1 MLDASPG
8 SHRFVTSARRGA
20 MARRVIVPVNAMQPV
35 FVRIASL
42 MVGVALMSSAASHA
56 LAASVGVGG
65 DYYTGPSGLSVRDIV
80 AYGETGFGRAA
91 RTTLTAVASR
101 YSSSQTGPGTG
112 AALALGVPLSP
123 QTSLQ
128 VLGSRSFGDH
138 GFRAARFQFGPVFP
152 IGAGRTLGVSYTRAY
167 DSVGPSTKGLVMEA
181 VIPATASFV
190 GIARGG
196 LASVDGGGTN
206 LQGSA
211 GALWV
216 PVSRVILLGEVT
228 LGRDATG
235 LPGGGV
241 AVSGPGSSSQ
251 QYVSG
256 PALLIGLRYVIH

>member
-1 MLDASPG
+1 MKL
-8 SHRFVTSARRGA
+8 VT
-20 MARRVIVPVNAMQPV
+20 VQ
-35 FVRIASL
+35 IASL
-42 MVGVALMSSAASHA
+42 LTAVALASSGAGNA
-56 LAASVGVGG
+56 LAASVGLGA
-65 DYYTGPSGLSVRDIV
+65 DYYTGPSGLSVRDIL
-80 AYGETGFGRAA
+80 AYGETSFGRAS

-128 VLGSRSFGDH
+128 ILGSRSFGDQ
-138 GFRAARFQFGPVFP
+138 GFRATRFQFGPVFP

-167 DSVGPSTKGLVMEA
+167 DSAGPSTKGIVMEA
-181 VIPATASFV
+181 VIPATASF
-190 GIARGG
+190 IALARGA

-211 GALWV
+211 GALWS
-216 PVSRVILLGEVT
+216 PASHVILLGEVT

-235 LPGGGV
+235 LPGGGI
-241 AVSGPGSSSQ
+241 AIAGPGSSSQ

>member
-1 MLDASPG
+1 
-8 SHRFVTSARRGA
+8 
-20 MARRVIVPVNAMQPV
+20 MQPV

-42 MVGVALMSSAASHA
+42 LIGAALASSAGVPA
-56 LAASVGVGG
+56 LAASVGVGV
-65 DYYTGPSGLSVRDIV
+65 DYYTGPSGLSVRDIL
-80 AYGETGFGRAA
+80 AYGETSFGRAA

-112 AALALGVPLSP
+112 AALAAGVPLSP

-128 VLGSRSFGDH
+128 ILGSRSFGDH
-138 GFRAARFQFGPVFP
+138 GFRASRFQLGPVFP
-152 IGAGRTLGVSYTRAY
+152 IGAGRTLGISYTRAY
-167 DSVGPSTKGLVMEA
+167 DSVGPSTKGIVMEA
-181 VIPATASFV
+181 VIPATASF
-190 GIARGG
+190 IALARGA

-211 GALWV
+211 GALWS
-216 PVSRVILLGEVT
+216 PASHLILLGEVT

-235 LPGGGV
+235 LPGGGI
-241 AVSGPGSSSQ
+241 AITGPGSSSQ